1 MKKWLT
7 FAIYVVLFALAFT
20 YREDLA
26 ALTTGHP
33 SIWSLLALSI
43 LFAMFPVIPYKFV
56 IAAVGY
62 VAGTW
67 TAGIITLIGS
77 TVAGAIIY
85 WGSAY
90 GFREPALRWISSL
103 KTLDRAAQFINHRP
117 FAAIIVC
124 RLIPVLPQTAV
135 NIYAGVTGIPF
146 ITFLLAS
153 IIGKLPSIFLYAYL
167 GNSILT
173 TPISAL
179 GALSVYCIFLA
190 VVFWAYK
197 HLKRDQS
204 K

>member
-7 FAIYVVLFALAFT
+7 FATYVALFVLAFT
-20 YREDLA
+20 FREDLA
-26 ALTTGHP
+26 TLTTGHP
-33 SIWSLLALSI
+33 SIWSLFALSI
-43 LFAMFPVIPYKFV
+43 LLAMFPVIPYKIV
-56 IAAVGY
+56 IAAVGF

-67 TAGIITLIGS
+67 TGGVITLIGS
-77 TVAGAIIY
+77 TVAGAFIY

-90 GFREPALRWISSL
+90 GFREPALKWISSL
-103 KTLDRAAQFINHRP
+103 KTLDLVTQFINHRP

-135 NIYAGVTGIPF
+135 NIYAGVAGIPF

-173 TPISAL
+173 APMT
-179 GALSVYCIFLA
+179 ALSVFGVYCVFLL
-190 VVFWAYK
+190 VVFWAYRR
-197 HLKRDQS
+197 LKRD
-204 K
+204 